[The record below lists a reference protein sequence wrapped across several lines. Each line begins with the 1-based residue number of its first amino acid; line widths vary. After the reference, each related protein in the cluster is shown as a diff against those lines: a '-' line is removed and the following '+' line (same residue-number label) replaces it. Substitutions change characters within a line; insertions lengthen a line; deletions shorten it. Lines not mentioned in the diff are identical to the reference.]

1 VKLKVDG
8 VFTKIAKISNNT
20 LMQGDA
26 GFESEFTLPFSGIML
41 DADQLNR
48 TMGDELTWRCWYNHS
63 PPALPKPCDW
73 WAHSKGE
80 FPIPDEYQ
88 GDWILIRVSGD
99 RVIEFEAE
107 QDAKGKSIPAF
118 RLSKLV
124 LTPRHG
130 GLTEVK
136 GNLHVRPGIGKEN
149 LLLQEHQHS
158 TVMLSF
164 SDTKPVPKDAKQV
177 ELPLEQPSEPK
188 SEPRSL
194 GEAIAQYHR
203 QRAEIESKQDGA
215 QESIEADNSVSTQ
228 AVEGS
233 EAVTPDT
240 ETQVQPKPEEASV
253 ASVGPLNELFDNDPL
268 GLGLPDED
276 FTKREPSKHY
286 DETLANDIASEQW
299 HKQQQAAR
307 DRAYASATDLNDFEQ
322 RLRKELESMGGKDAR
337 VIDGKVR

>member
-1 VKLKVDG
+1 MKLKVDG

-20 LMQGDA
+20 LMQGDS

-41 DADQLNR
+41 DQDQLNR

-107 QDAKGKSIPAF
+107 KDSKGKPTPAF
-118 RLSKLV
+118 RLSKLI

-164 SDTKPVPKDAKQV
+164 SDTKPVPKDAKQT
-177 ELPLEQPSEPK
+177 ELPLEQPAEPK
-188 SEPRSL
+188 AEPVSF
-194 GEAIAQYHR
+194 GAAIAQYHR
-203 QRAEIESKQDGA
+203 QRAETEAKLDGVTG
-215 QESIEADNSVSTQ
+215 SIEADNLAQTT

-233 EAVTPDT
+233 EAVTPET
-240 ETQVQPKPEEASV
+240 ETQAEPKMPEDASV
-253 ASVGPLNELFDNDPL
+253 ASVGQVGEIVDNDPL
-268 GLGLPDED
+268 GIGVPAEGFANRESQNGEVVSLAAQRQIERA
-276 FTKREPSKHY
+276 TKR
-286 DETLANDIASEQW
+286 
-299 HKQQQAAR
+299 AR
-307 DRAYASATDLNDFEQ
+307 DRAAVSASNLEDFE
-322 RLRKELESMGGKDAR
+322 RRVKEDLEKHTTRPDG
-337 VIDGKVR
+337 VIDGTKRS